1 MIWFKYKQQ
10 ITQIT
15 KDNNIKNIKI
25 GGYVMSNL
33 QANLLTSGGIGAML
47 LIAQLP
53 WIWNVGVIALTVTGL
68 NIINKKN

>member
-1 MIWFKYKQQ
+1 
-10 ITQIT
+10 
-15 KDNNIKNIKI
+15 
-25 GGYVMSNL
+25 MSKL

-53 WIWNVGVIALTVTGL
+53 LIWNVGVVALTGAGL

>member
-1 MIWFKYKQQ
+1 
-10 ITQIT
+10 
-15 KDNNIKNIKI
+15 
-25 GGYVMSNL
+25 MSKL

-53 WIWNVGVIALTVTGL
+53 LIWNVGVIALTVTGL